1 MKLKTLGLIGLL
13 TIGCSKTADKESIS
27 SQHPTT
33 DQLENSID
41 GVWTDGSGPNAS
53 FSIENDSTIYDVE
66 HDATSRIVR
75 KGDSVT
81 IYNPG
86 DTVKVRI
93 YRIHEDTLI
102 YEFNGQKTKFWRFWE
117 ENNS

>member
-1 MKLKTLGLIGLL
+1 MRLKTFGLIGLL
-13 TIGCSKTADKESIS
+13 TIGCSRTTDKESTS
-27 SQHPTT
+27 SPQPTA

-66 HDATSRIVR
+66 HDATTRFIR

-81 IYNPG
+81 LYNPG

-102 YEFNGQKTKFWRFWE
+102 YEYGGRKTKYWRHWE

>member
-1 MKLKTLGLIGLL
+1 MRLKTIGLIGLL
-13 TIGCSKTADKESIS
+13 TIGCSRAADKGSIS
-27 SQHPTT
+27 GSQPTA

-53 FSIENDSTIYDVE
+53 FSIENDSTIYDIE
-66 HDATSRIVR
+66 HFTTARFVRQKDSATFYYP
-75 KGDSVT
+75 D
-81 IYNPG
+81 
-86 DTVKVRI
+86 DTLKVRI

-102 YEFNGQKTKFWRFWE
+102 YEYEGQKTKYWRFWE